1 MASSSMV
8 YEVYAPPVTV
18 PARWR
23 EQLRIWLP
31 VLAFSLVFAVESTSY
46 LGAEHTS
53 GPLRRVTEAIF
64 GYDACVHWN
73 AIHILIRKTGHFV
86 GYGLFSLVCFRGFWI
101 ALRSMASRMQRL
113 LRANGLALA
122 STFLVASADETSSEL
137 CAQPHRAAS
146 AMCCWTPAAAWRS
159 AFCSFWRCRQ
169 SSGSSRRARIRWWL
183 TGELVIRVK

>member
-31 VLAFSLVFAVESTSY
+31 VLAFSLIFAVESTSY

-122 STFLVASADETSSEL
+122 STFLVASADEIHQSFVPNRWGSFSDVLLDTCGGVAL
-137 CAQPHRAAS
+137 CFVLFLTMQTVEWIKQARALPAQERLL
-146 AMCCWTPAAAWRS
+146 PATVR
-159 AFCSFWRCRQ
+159 
-169 SSGSSRRARIRWWL
+169 
-183 TGELVIRVK
+183 